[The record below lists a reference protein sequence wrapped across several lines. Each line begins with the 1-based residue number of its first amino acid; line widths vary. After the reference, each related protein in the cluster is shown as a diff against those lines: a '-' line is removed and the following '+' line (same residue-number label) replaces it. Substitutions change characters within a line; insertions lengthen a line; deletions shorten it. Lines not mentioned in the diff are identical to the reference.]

1 MRGIGARLRRH
12 RIVSAIRHFIGLEMF
27 EPAVLRH
34 MIGRAA
40 ELKRAPES
48 YQGALAGK
56 TLAMIFET
64 PSTRTRI
71 SFDVAMNKL
80 GGRSIALSPGEL
92 QLGRGESIGDTAR
105 VLSRYVDAVLL
116 RTTSHDS
123 LLQLV
128 QHAGVPI
135 INGLT
140 DRTHPCQLM
149 ADVLTFEEHRG
160 AIAGRRVAW
169 LGDGNNMAA
178 TWIQAAAQFDFS
190 LRLACPNAYAP
201 DGEFLDWAR
210 ARGADVEVTEN
221 VRDAVSGA
229 DCVVTDTWISM
240 SDDAGKQKIEAL
252 RPYQVNEEV
261 MADAAADAVFLH
273 CLPAKHGLEVTE
285 AVIEGAHS
293 LVFDEAEN
301 RLHAQEAILLWCLAG
316 DA

>member
-1 MRGIGARLRRH
+1 
-12 RIVSAIRHFIGLEMF
+12 MF

-34 MIGRAA
+34 MIARAA
-40 ELKRAPES
+40 ELKRAPDS

-71 SFDVAMNKL
+71 SFDVAMYKL
-80 GGRSIALSPGEL
+80 GGRSITLSPGEL

-116 RTTSHDS
+116 RTTSHES

-128 QHAGVPI
+128 QNAGVPI

-160 AIAGRRVAW
+160 AIAGRRIAW

-201 DGEFLDWAR
+201 DGDILDWAR
-210 ARGADVEVTEN
+210 ARGADVDVTEN

-261 MADAAADAVFLH
+261 MADALPNAVFLH
-273 CLPAKHGLEVTE
+273 CLPAKRGLEVTE
-285 AVIEGAHS
+285 GVIEGANS

-316 DA
+316 DT

>member
-12 RIVSAIRHFIGLEMF
+12 RVVSTIRHFIGLEMF

-34 MIGRAA
+34 MIARAA
-40 ELKRAPES
+40 ELKRAPETC
-48 YQGALAGK
+48 QDALAGK

-92 QLGRGESIGDTAR
+92 QLGRGESISDTAR
-105 VLSRYVDAVLL
+105 VLSRYVDAILL
-116 RTTSHDS
+116 RTNSHES

-128 QHAGVPI
+128 ASAGVPI

-149 ADVLTFEEHRG
+149 ADILTFEEHRG
-160 AIAGRRVAW
+160 PIAGRRIAW

-190 LRLACPNAYAP
+190 LRLACPKAYAP
-201 DGEFLDWAR
+201 DGDILDWAL
-210 ARGADVEVTEN
+210 ARGADVAVTEN

-261 MADAAADAVFLH
+261 MADAAPDAVFLH
-273 CLPAKHGLEVTE
+273 CLPAKRGLEVTQ

>member
-1 MRGIGARLRRH
+1 M
-12 RIVSAIRHFIGLEMF
+12 SAIRHFIGLEAF
-27 EPAVLRH
+27 EPTTLRH
-34 MIGRAA
+34 MIERAG
-40 ELKRAPES
+40 ELKRAPEIGR
-48 YQGALAGK
+48 GALAGK

-80 GGRSIALSPGEL
+80 GGRSIALSSGEL

-116 RTTSHDS
+116 RTTSHES

-128 QHAGVPI
+128 ENADVPI

-149 ADVLTFEEHRG
+149 ADVLTFEEHLG
-160 AIAGRRVAW
+160 AIAGRRIAW

-178 TWIQAAAQFDFS
+178 TWIQAAAQFRFS
-190 LRLACPNAYAP
+190 LRLACPGAYAP
-201 DGEFLDWAR
+201 PADVLDWAL
-210 ARGADVEVTEN
+210 ARGADVEVGED
-221 VRDAVSGA
+221 VHHAAAGA

-240 SDDAGKQKIEAL
+240 SDDAGKHKIEAL
-252 RPYQVNEEV
+252 RPYQVNEAV
-261 MADAAADAVFLH
+261 MAEAAKDAIFLH
-273 CLPAKHGLEVTE
+273 CLPAKRGLEVSP
-285 AVIEGAHS
+285 AVIDGGQS
-293 LVFDEAEN
+293 VVFDEAEN

-316 DA
+316 ES

>member
-1 MRGIGARLRRH
+1 
-12 RIVSAIRHFIGLEMF
+12 VSAIRHFIGLEMF
-27 EPAVLRH
+27 KPAVLRH
-34 MIGRAA
+34 MIARAA

-71 SFDVAMNKL
+71 SFDVAMYKL
-80 GGRSIALSPGEL
+80 GGRSITLSPGEL
-92 QLGRGESIGDTAR
+92 QLDRGESIGDTAR

-116 RTTSHDS
+116 RTTSHES

-128 QHAGVPI
+128 QNAGVPI

-160 AIAGRRVAW
+160 AIAGRRIAW

-201 DGEFLDWAR
+201 DGDILDWAR
-210 ARGADVEVTEN
+210 ARGADVDVTEN

-261 MADAAADAVFLH
+261 MADALPNAVFLH
-273 CLPAKHGLEVTE
+273 CLPAKRGLEVTE
-285 AVIEGAHS
+285 GVIEGANS

-316 DA
+316 DT

>member
-1 MRGIGARLRRH
+1 M
-12 RIVSAIRHFIGLEMF
+12 SAIRHFIGLEMF
-27 EPAVLRH
+27 KPAVLRH
-34 MIGRAA
+34 MIARAA

-71 SFDVAMNKL
+71 SFDVAMYKL
-80 GGRSIALSPGEL
+80 GGRSITLSPGEL

-116 RTTSHDS
+116 RTTSHES

-128 QHAGVPI
+128 QNAGVPI

-160 AIAGRRVAW
+160 AIAGRRIAW

-190 LRLACPNAYAP
+190 LRLACPNAYTP
-201 DGEFLDWAR
+201 DGDILDWAR
-210 ARGADVEVTEN
+210 ARGADVDVTEN

-261 MADAAADAVFLH
+261 MADALPNAVFLH
-273 CLPAKHGLEVTE
+273 CLPAKRGLEVTE
-285 AVIEGAHS
+285 GVIEGANS

-316 DA
+316 DT